1 MKSSSPE
8 FMQNFETLL
17 EDYVI
22 MSQDL
27 VVKYAISPT
36 TPPQPQLSK
45 TPQITLISLKTNIK
59 HAYQKR
65 INRVKTLSPTT
76 PIYPRRKKTIHEII
90 NSR

>member
-36 TPPQPQLSK
+36 T
-45 TPQITLISLKTNIK
+45 TP
-59 HAYQKR
+59 
-65 INRVKTLSPTT
+65 
-76 PIYPRRKKTIHEII
+76 TI
-90 NSR
+90 